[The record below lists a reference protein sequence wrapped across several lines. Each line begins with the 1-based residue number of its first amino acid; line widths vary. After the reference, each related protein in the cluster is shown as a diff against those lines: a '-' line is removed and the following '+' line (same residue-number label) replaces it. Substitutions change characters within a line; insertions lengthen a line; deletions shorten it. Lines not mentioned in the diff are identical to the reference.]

1 MTQGNLKPINLTE
14 ATHERHI
21 FYNIYLSLST
31 DKSNFTKINLFNTK
45 KYIIIVRPFF
55 TRLIFY
61 QKFAFQIE
69 QNKLGTF
76 LLTKRWKLPCRFYRV
91 ENMGI
96 PINRTDYAG
105 KVSYQ
110 NIFPQKYKS
119 KYSKVHLAPHQ
130 QNFGVKMTLTDRSLL
145 GALKFKISQVFRF
158 LGSLQF
164 CYNFS
169 NFGQKKMHFLHLSE

>member
-45 KYIIIVRPFF
+45 KYYCSQAF
-55 TRLIFY
+55 FY
-61 QKFAFQIE
+61 QINFLSKVCVLQIE

-76 LLTKRWKLPCRFYRV
+76 LLTERWKLPCRFYRV

-96 PINRTDYAG
+96 PINRTDYAR

-119 KYSKVHLAPHQ
+119 KYSKVHLASHQ
-130 QNFGVKMTLTDRSLL
+130 QNFGVKMTS
-145 GALKFKISQVFRF
+145 
-158 LGSLQF
+158 
-164 CYNFS
+164 
-169 NFGQKKMHFLHLSE
+169 